1 MVWLVNCW
9 WYELNIIKVIDG
21 MLFFFIFLIFCIK
34 FEIFDCV
41 LYKIILLKFLVFIF
55 IFSVFVEISIW
66 SLLFD
71 FFSLLI
77 MKFFLMFL
85 VFEWY
90 KLIWWI

>member
-21 MLFFFIFLIFCIK
+21 MLFFFIFLIFCIE